1 MELENMIK
9 IWQGNIEDAVN
20 ILKVNA
26 IVNSANPTLIGS
38 KNHVDGAIHDMVNS
52 KNNKKNFFKKQI
64 RKQFE
69 KSAYNKE
76 ECYSMRK
83 RKSSY
88 NARIWNLRLD
98 YSCCRTK
105 K

>member
-1 MELENMIK
+1 MLWRKTVMELENMIK

-26 IVNSANPTLIGS
+26 IVNSANPTSMGS

-52 KNNKKNFFKKQI
+52 KSNKKNFFKKQI

-69 KSAYNKE
+69 KKVHT
-76 ECYSMRK
+76 
-83 RKSSY
+83 
-88 NARIWNLRLD
+88 
-98 YSCCRTK
+98 TK
-105 K
+105 KNVIR